1 MDAFKF
7 PDEDTSPIMSGDE
20 LSEATKVEFSIEG
33 EGDVDVEVVD
43 DTPPEDKGRKA
54 LDRPVDEVTDEEL
67 ESYSQNVKKRISDL
81 SHAKHDERRAK
92 EAALREK
99 EALEQYAHSI
109 MAENQR
115 LKEYVSNG
123 EQVYAGTLLESAQAK
138 VEAAKRAYK
147 EAVESYDPDQ
157 IVEAQTALNEA
168 QWNLAEAKKFKPT
181 PLQAP
186 EAPVYSQ
193 PTPQESSRPD
203 DKTVRWQAKN
213 QWFGED
219 DEMTAVALAAHKKL
233 VANGVD
239 PRSDEYF
246 ERIDA
251 RMRDLYP
258 TYFGEARKETR
269 KPANVV
275 APSSRS
281 TKAKKVVLTSTQVAL
296 AKRLGV
302 PLDVYA
308 KQIAKEEAQNG

>member
-20 LSEATKVEFSIEG
+20 LAGDAVEFSIEG
-33 EGDVDVEVVD
+33 EGDVDVEIVD

-54 LDRPVDEVTDEEL
+54 LDKPVDDVTDEEL
-67 ESYSQNVKKRISDL
+67 ESYSDKVKKRISEL

-92 EAALREK
+92 EAIERQARE
-99 EALEQYAHSI
+99 LEVYTQRVLE
-109 MAENQR
+109 ENR
-115 LKEYVSNG
+115 KLKEYVSNG

-138 VEAAKRAYK
+138 VDAAKRVYK

-157 IVEAQTALNEA
+157 IVEAQSALNEA

-181 PLQAP
+181 PLQAA
-186 EAPVYSQ
+186 EEPVYSQ
-193 PTPQESSRPD
+193 TSQQESPRPD
-203 DKTVRWQAKN
+203 DKTVRWQARN

-251 RMRDLYP
+251 RMRDVYP
-258 TYFGEARKETR
+258 DYFGQSRKEARK
-269 KPANVV
+269 PATVV

>member
-1 MDAFKF
+1 MDQFKF
-7 PDEDTSPIMSGDE
+7 PDEDTSPIMSGEE
-20 LSEATKVEFSIEG
+20 LGGEAVEFSIEG
-33 EGDVDVEVVD
+33 EGEVDVEIVD
-43 DTPPEDKGRKA
+43 DTPEEDKGRKP
-54 LDRPVDEVTDEEL
+54 LEGVEDVTDEEL
-67 ESYSQNVKKRISDL
+67 ENYGDKVKKRISEL

-99 EALEQYAHSI
+99 AELERIAKQMI
-109 MAENQR
+109 EENKR

-123 EQVYAGTLLESAQAK
+123 EQVYAGTLLESAQSK

-181 PLQAP
+181 PLQQV
-186 EAPVYSQ
+186 EDPVYTQ
-193 PTPQESSRPD
+193 PTQPESARPD
-203 DKTVRWQAKN
+203 EKTVRWQARN
-213 QWFGED
+213 QWFGEN
-219 DEMTAVALAAHKKL
+219 DEMTAVALATHKNL

-246 ERIDA
+246 GRIDA
-251 RMRDLYP
+251 RMRELYP
-258 TYFGEARKETR
+258 DYFGESRRETR

-275 APSSRS
+275 APASRS

>member
-20 LSEATKVEFSIEG
+20 LADDKVEFSIEG
-33 EGDVDVEVVD
+33 EGEVDVEVVD
-43 DTPPEDKGRKA
+43 DTPPEDKNRKP
-54 LDRPVDEVTDEEL
+54 LEKPVDEVTEEEL
-67 ESYSQNVKKRISDL
+67 ENYGDKVKKRISEL
-81 SHAKHDERRAK
+81 SHARHDERRAK
-92 EAALREK
+92 EAVERQAREL
-99 EALEQYAHSI
+99 EAYTQRVLE
-109 MAENQR
+109 ENKR

-138 VEAAKRAYK
+138 VDAAKRAYK

-181 PLQAP
+181 PLQAV
-186 EAPVYSQ
+186 EEPVYTQ
-193 PTPQESSRPD
+193 PTQQESARPD
-203 DKTVRWQAKN
+203 DKTVRWQARN

-239 PRSDEYF
+239 PRSDAYF

-251 RMRDLYP
+251 RMRELYP
-258 TYFGEARKETR
+258 DYFGESRKETR
-269 KPANVV
+269 KPATVV
-275 APSSRS
+275 APASRS

>member
-1 MDAFKF
+1 MEPFKF
-7 PDEDTSPIMSGDE
+7 PDEDPTPIMSGEE
-20 LSEATKVEFSIEG
+20 LGGEAVEFSIEG
-33 EGDVDVEVVD
+33 EGEVDVEVVD
-43 DTPPEDKGRKA
+43 DTPPEDKGRKP
-54 LDRPVDEVTDEEL
+54 LDREVEEVTDEEL
-67 ESYSQNVKKRISDL
+67 DNYGDKVKKRISDL

-92 EAALREK
+92 EAALRQAQE
-99 EALEQYAHSI
+99 LETYTKRVLE
-109 MAENQR
+109 ENKR

-138 VEAAKRAYK
+138 VDAAKRVYK

-157 IVEAQTALNEA
+157 IVEAQSALNEA
-168 QWNLAEAKKFKPT
+168 QWNLAEAKKFRPT
-181 PLQAP
+181 PLQAYEEP
-186 EAPVYSQ
+186 VYNQPTQTEAPRV
-193 PTPQESSRPD
+193 D
-203 DKTVRWQAKN
+203 DKTARWQARN
-213 QWFGED
+213 QWFGEN
-219 DEMTAVALAAHKKL
+219 DEMTAVALATHKNL

-246 ERIDA
+246 GRIDA
-251 RMRDLYP
+251 RMRELYSD
-258 TYFGEARKETR
+258 YFGESRKETR

-275 APSSRS
+275 APASRS

>member
-1 MDAFKF
+1 MDSFKF
-7 PDEDTSPIMSGDE
+7 PDEDTSPIMSGEE
-20 LSEATKVEFSIEG
+20 LAGDAVEFSIEG
-33 EGDVDVEVVD
+33 EGEVDVEIVD
-43 DTPPEDKGRKA
+43 DTPPEDKGRKP
-54 LDRPVDEVTDEEL
+54 LEKEVEEVTDEEL
-67 ESYSQNVKKRISDL
+67 ENYGDKVKKRISEL

-99 EALEQYAHSI
+99 QELERIARQ
-109 MAENQR
+109 MLEENKR

-123 EQVYAGTLLESAQAK
+123 EQVYAGTLLESATAK

-181 PLQAP
+181 PLQ
-186 EAPVYSQ
+186 PVEEQVYTQ
-193 PTPQESSRPD
+193 PTQQESPRPD
-203 DKTVRWQAKN
+203 EKTVRWQARN

-219 DEMTAVALAAHKKL
+219 DEMTAVALATHKKL

-251 RMRDLYP
+251 RMRDVYP
-258 TYFGEARKETR
+258 SYFGESRREAR
-269 KPANVV
+269 KPATVV
-275 APSSRS
+275 APASRS

>member
-1 MDAFKF
+1 MDKFKF
-7 PDEDTSPIMSGDE
+7 PDEIAPIMSGEELDE
-20 LSEATKVEFSIEG
+20 KIEFSIEG
-33 EGDVDVEVVD
+33 EGEVDVEVID
-43 DTPPEDKGRKA
+43 DTPPEDKGRKT
-54 LDRPVDEVTDEEL
+54 LEKPVDEVTDEEL
-67 ESYSQNVKKRISDL
+67 ENYGDKVKKRISEL
-81 SHAKHDERRAK
+81 SHARHDERRAK
-92 EAALREK
+92 EAVERQAREL
-99 EALEQYAHSI
+99 EAYTQRVLE
-109 MAENQR
+109 ENKR

-138 VEAAKRAYK
+138 VDAAKRVYK

-168 QWNLAEAKKFKPT
+168 QWALAEAKKFRPT
-181 PLQAP
+181 PLQAV
-186 EAPVYSQ
+186 EEPVYTQ
-193 PTPQESSRPD
+193 PTQPETPRAD
-203 DKTVRWQAKN
+203 EKTVRWQARN

-219 DEMTAVALAAHKKL
+219 DEMTAVALATHKKL

-258 TYFGEARKETR
+258 SYFGESRKEAR
-269 KPANVV
+269 KPATVV

>member
-7 PDEDTSPIMSGDE
+7 PDEDKNPIMSGEELDE
-20 LSEATKVEFSIEG
+20 KIEFSIEG
-33 EGDVDVEVVD
+33 EGEVDVEIVD
-43 DTPPEDKGRKA
+43 DTPEEDKGRKP
-54 LDRPVDEVTDEEL
+54 LEGVEEVTDEEL
-67 ESYSQNVKKRISDL
+67 ENYGDKVKKRISEL

-92 EAALREK
+92 EAAIREK
-99 EALEQYAHSI
+99 AELERIAKQMI
-109 MAENQR
+109 EENKR

-138 VEAAKRAYK
+138 VDAAKRVYK

-157 IVEAQTALNEA
+157 IVEAQAALNEA

-181 PLQAP
+181 PLQPVDEQVYNQATQP
-186 EAPVYSQ
+186 EA
-193 PTPQESSRPD
+193 SRPD
-203 DKTVRWQAKN
+203 EKSVRWQARN

-219 DEMTAVALAAHKKL
+219 DEMTAVALATHKKL

-251 RMRDLYP
+251 RMRDVYP
-258 TYFGEARKETR
+258 SYFGESRKEAR
-269 KPANVV
+269 KPATVV

>member
-1 MDAFKF
+1 MDTFKF
-7 PDEDTSPIMSGDE
+7 PDEDTSPIMSGAE
-20 LSEATKVEFSIEG
+20 LADDKVEFSIEG

-54 LDRPVDEVTDEEL
+54 LDKPVDDVTDEEL
-67 ESYSQNVKKRISDL
+67 DNYGDKVKKRISEL
-81 SHAKHDERRAK
+81 SHARHDERRAK
-92 EAALREK
+92 EAVERQAREL
-99 EALEQYAHSI
+99 EAYTQRVLE
-109 MAENQR
+109 ENKR

-138 VEAAKRAYK
+138 VEAAKRVYK

-157 IVEAQTALNEA
+157 IVEAQSALNEA

-181 PLQAP
+181 PLQ
-186 EAPVYSQ
+186 EVEEPVYTQ
-193 PTPQESSRPD
+193 PTQQETSRPD
-203 DKTVRWQAKN
+203 EKTVKWQARN

-219 DEMTAVALAAHKKL
+219 DEMTAVALATHKKL

-258 TYFGEARKETR
+258 DAFGDSRRETR
-269 KPANVV
+269 KPATVV

>member
-7 PDEDTSPIMSGDE
+7 PDEDKNPIMSGEELDE
-20 LSEATKVEFSIEG
+20 KIEFSIEG
-33 EGDVDVEVVD
+33 EGEVDVEIVD
-43 DTPPEDKGRKA
+43 DTPEEDKGRKP
-54 LDRPVDEVTDEEL
+54 LEGVEEVTDEEL
-67 ESYSQNVKKRISDL
+67 ENYGDKVKKRISEL

-92 EAALREK
+92 EAAIREK
-99 EALEQYAHSI
+99 AELERIAKQMI
-109 MAENQR
+109 EENKR

-138 VEAAKRAYK
+138 VDAAKRVYK

-157 IVEAQTALNEA
+157 IVEAQAALNEA

-181 PLQAP
+181 PLQ
-186 EAPVYSQ
+186 PVDEQVYNQATQ
-193 PTPQESSRPD
+193 PESSRPD
-203 DKTVRWQAKN
+203 EKSVRWQARN

-219 DEMTAVALAAHKKL
+219 DEMTAVALATHKKL

-251 RMRDLYP
+251 RMRDVYP
-258 TYFGEARKETR
+258 DYFGQSRKEARK
-269 KPANVV
+269 PATVV

>member
-7 PDEDTSPIMSGDE
+7 PDEDKNPIMSGEELDE
-20 LSEATKVEFSIEG
+20 KIEFSIEG
-33 EGDVDVEVVD
+33 EGEVDVEIVD
-43 DTPPEDKGRKA
+43 DTPEEDKGRKP
-54 LDRPVDEVTDEEL
+54 LEGVEEVTDEEL
-67 ESYSQNVKKRISDL
+67 ENYGDKVKKRISEL

-99 EALEQYAHSI
+99 QELERIAKQMI
-109 MAENQR
+109 EENKR

-123 EQVYAGTLLESAQAK
+123 EQVYAGTLLESAQARLD
-138 VEAAKRAYK
+138 AAKRAYK

-157 IVEAQTALNEA
+157 IVEAQAAFNEA
-168 QWNLAEAKKFKPT
+168 QFNLAEAKKFKPT
-181 PLQAP
+181 PLQPVDEQVYNQATQP
-186 EAPVYSQ
+186 EA
-193 PTPQESSRPD
+193 SRPD
-203 DKTVRWQAKN
+203 EKSVRWQARN

-219 DEMTAVALAAHKKL
+219 DEMTAVALATHKKL

-251 RMRDLYP
+251 RMRDVYP
-258 TYFGEARKETR
+258 DYFGQSRKEARK
-269 KPANVV
+269 PATVV

>member
-1 MDAFKF
+1 MEPFKF
-7 PDEDTSPIMSGDE
+7 PDEDPTPIMSGEELNDE
-20 LSEATKVEFSIEG
+20 NIEFSVEG
-33 EGDVDVEVVD
+33 EGEVDVEVVD
-43 DTPPEDKGRKA
+43 DTPEEDKNRKP
-54 LDRPVDEVTDEEL
+54 LDKEVDEVTDEEL
-67 ESYSQNVKKRISDL
+67 ENYGDKVKKRISEL

-92 EAALREK
+92 EAALRQAQE
-99 EALEQYAHSI
+99 LEQYTKRVI
-109 MAENQR
+109 EENKR

-157 IVEAQTALNEA
+157 IVEAQSALNEA

-181 PLQAP
+181 PLQAV
-186 EAPVYSQ
+186 EEPVYSQ
-193 PTPQESSRPD
+193 PTQQESARPD
-203 DKTVRWQAKN
+203 EKTVRWQARN
-213 QWFGED
+213 QWFGEN
-219 DEMTAVALAAHKKL
+219 DEMTAVALATHKNL

-246 ERIDA
+246 GRIDA
-251 RMRDLYP
+251 RMRELYP
-258 TYFGEARKETR
+258 DYFGESRRETR

-275 APSSRS
+275 APASRS

>member
-7 PDEDTSPIMSGDE
+7 PDEDKSPIMSGEELDE
-20 LSEATKVEFSIEG
+20 KVEFSIEG
-33 EGDVDVEVVD
+33 EGEVDVEIVD
-43 DTPPEDKGRKA
+43 DTPEEDKGRKP
-54 LDRPVDEVTDEEL
+54 LEGVEEVTDEEL
-67 ESYSQNVKKRISDL
+67 ENYGDKVKKRISEL

-92 EAALREK
+92 EAAIREK
-99 EALEQYAHSI
+99 AELERIAKQMI
-109 MAENQR
+109 EENKR

-138 VEAAKRAYK
+138 VDAAKRVYK

-157 IVEAQTALNEA
+157 IVEAQAALNEA

-181 PLQAP
+181 PLQPVDEQVYNQATQP
-186 EAPVYSQ
+186 EA
-193 PTPQESSRPD
+193 SRPD
-203 DKTVRWQAKN
+203 EKSVRWQARN

-219 DEMTAVALAAHKKL
+219 DEMTAVALATHKKL

-251 RMRDLYP
+251 RMRDVYP
-258 TYFGEARKETR
+258 DYFGQSRKEARK
-269 KPANVV
+269 PATVV

>member
-1 MDAFKF
+1 MEEFKF
-7 PDEDTSPIMSGDE
+7 PDENPNPIMSGEE
-20 LSEATKVEFSIEG
+20 LAGDAVEFSIEG
-33 EGDVDVEVVD
+33 EGEVDVEVVD
-43 DTPPEDKGRKA
+43 DTPDEDRNRKP
-54 LDRPVDEVTDEEL
+54 LDKEVEEVTDEEL
-67 ESYSQNVKKRISDL
+67 ENYGDKVKKRISEL

-92 EAALREK
+92 EAALRQAQE
-99 EALEQYAHSI
+99 LETYTKRVLE
-109 MAENQR
+109 ENKR

-181 PLQAP
+181 PLQAA
-186 EAPVYSQ
+186 EEPVYTQ
-193 PTPQESSRPD
+193 PTQQESARPD
-203 DKTVRWQAKN
+203 EKTVRWQARN
-213 QWFGED
+213 QWFGEN
-219 DEMTAVALAAHKKL
+219 DEMTAVALATHKNL

-246 ERIDA
+246 GRIDA
-251 RMRDLYP
+251 RMRELYP
-258 TYFGEARKETR
+258 DYFGESRRETR

-275 APSSRS
+275 APASRS

>member
-1 MDAFKF
+1 MEPFKF
-7 PDEDTSPIMSGDE
+7 PDEDPTPIMSGEELNDE
-20 LSEATKVEFSIEG
+20 NIEFSVEG
-33 EGDVDVEVVD
+33 EGEVDVEVVD
-43 DTPPEDKGRKA
+43 DTPEEDKNRKP
-54 LDRPVDEVTDEEL
+54 LDKEVEEVTDEEL
-67 ESYSQNVKKRISDL
+67 ENYGDKVKKRISEL

-92 EAALREK
+92 EAALRQAQE
-99 EALEQYAHSI
+99 LEQYTKRVI
-109 MAENQR
+109 EENKR

-157 IVEAQTALNEA
+157 IVDAQTALNEA

-181 PLQAP
+181 PLQAV
-186 EAPVYSQ
+186 EEPVYSQ
-193 PTPQESSRPD
+193 PTQQESARPD
-203 DKTVRWQAKN
+203 EKTVRWQARN
-213 QWFGED
+213 QWFGEN
-219 DEMTAVALAAHKKL
+219 DEMTAVALATHKNL

-246 ERIDA
+246 GRIDA
-251 RMRDLYP
+251 RMRELYP
-258 TYFGEARKETR
+258 DYFGESRRETR

-275 APSSRS
+275 APASRS

>member
-1 MDAFKF
+1 MEPFKF
-7 PDEDTSPIMSGDE
+7 PDEDSNPIMSGEE
-20 LSEATKVEFSIEG
+20 LAADKVEFSIEG
-33 EGDVDVEVVD
+33 EGEVDVEVVD
-43 DTPPEDKGRKA
+43 DTPPEDKGRTPIA
-54 LDRPVDEVTDEEL
+54 NVDEVTDEEL
-67 ESYSQNVKKRISDL
+67 ESYSNNVKKRISEL

-92 EAALREK
+92 EAAMRQAQE
-99 EALEQYAHSI
+99 LERVAKQMI
-109 MAENQR
+109 EENKR

-123 EQVYAGTLLESAQAK
+123 EQVYAGTLLESAQSK

-186 EAPVYSQ
+186 EEQVYIQ
-193 PTPQESSRPD
+193 PTQQESPRLD

-213 QWFGED
+213 QWFGVD

-239 PRSDEYF
+239 PRADEYF
-246 ERIDA
+246 EHIDA
-251 RMRDLYP
+251 RMRELYP
-258 TYFGEARKETR
+258 TYFGDTRKETR

-281 TKAKKVVLTSTQVAL
+281 TKAKKIVLTSTQVAL

>member
-7 PDEDTSPIMSGDE
+7 PDEDKNPIMSGEELDE
-20 LSEATKVEFSIEG
+20 KIEFSIEG
-33 EGDVDVEVVD
+33 EGEVDVEIVD
-43 DTPPEDKGRKA
+43 DTPEEDKGRKP
-54 LDRPVDEVTDEEL
+54 LEGVEEVTDEEL
-67 ESYSQNVKKRISDL
+67 ENYGDKVKKRISEL

-99 EALEQYAHSI
+99 QELERIAKQMI
-109 MAENQR
+109 EENKR

-138 VEAAKRAYK
+138 VDAAKRAYK
-147 EAVESYDPDQ
+147 EAVESYDSDQ
-157 IVEAQTALNEA
+157 IVEAQSVLNEA
-168 QWNLAEAKKFKPT
+168 QWQLAEAKKFKPP
-181 PLQAP
+181 PLQP
-186 EAPVYSQ
+186 LETPVYNQ
-193 PTPQESSRPD
+193 PTQQETPRPD
-203 DKTVRWQAKN
+203 EKTVRWQARN

-219 DEMTAVALAAHKKL
+219 DEMTAVALATHKKL

-251 RMRDLYP
+251 RMRDVYP
-258 TYFGEARKETR
+258 DYFGQSRKEARK
-269 KPANVV
+269 PATVV

>member
-7 PDEDTSPIMSGDE
+7 PDEDKNPIMSGEELDE
-20 LSEATKVEFSIEG
+20 KIEFSIEG
-33 EGDVDVEVVD
+33 EGEVDVEIVD
-43 DTPPEDKGRKA
+43 DTPEEDKGRKP
-54 LDRPVDEVTDEEL
+54 LEGVEEVTDEEL
-67 ESYSQNVKKRISDL
+67 ENYGDKVKKRISEL

-99 EALEQYAHSI
+99 QELERIAKQMI
-109 MAENQR
+109 EENKR

-138 VEAAKRAYK
+138 VDADKRVYK

-157 IVEAQTALNEA
+157 IVEAQAALNEA

-181 PLQAP
+181 PLQPVDEQVYNQATQP
-186 EAPVYSQ
+186 EA
-193 PTPQESSRPD
+193 SRPD
-203 DKTVRWQAKN
+203 EKSVRWQARN

-219 DEMTAVALAAHKKL
+219 DEMTAVALATHKKL

-251 RMRDLYP
+251 RMRDVYP
-258 TYFGEARKETR
+258 DYFGQSRKEARK
-269 KPANVV
+269 PATVV
-275 APSSRS
+275 APSS
-281 TKAKKVVLTSTQVAL
+281 
-296 AKRLGV
+296 
-302 PLDVYA
+302 
-308 KQIAKEEAQNG
+308 AQPSWPW

>member
-7 PDEDTSPIMSGDE
+7 PDEDKNPIMSGEELDE
-20 LSEATKVEFSIEG
+20 KIEFSIEG
-33 EGDVDVEVVD
+33 EGEVDVEIVD
-43 DTPPEDKGRKA
+43 DTPEEDKGRKP
-54 LDRPVDEVTDEEL
+54 LEGVEEVTDEEL
-67 ESYSQNVKKRISDL
+67 ENYGDKVKKRISEL

-99 EALEQYAHSI
+99 QELERIAKQMI
-109 MAENQR
+109 EENKR

-138 VEAAKRAYK
+138 VDAAKRVYK

-157 IVEAQTALNEA
+157 IVEAQAALNEA

-181 PLQAP
+181 PLQPVDEQVYNQATQP
-186 EAPVYSQ
+186 EA
-193 PTPQESSRPD
+193 SRPD
-203 DKTVRWQAKN
+203 EKSVRWQARN

-219 DEMTAVALAAHKKL
+219 DEMTAVALATHKKL

-251 RMRDLYP
+251 RMRDVYP
-258 TYFGEARKETR
+258 DYFGQSRKEARK
-269 KPANVV
+269 PATVV

>member
-1 MDAFKF
+1 M
-7 PDEDTSPIMSGDE
+7 
-20 LSEATKVEFSIEG
+20 
-33 EGDVDVEVVD
+33 
-43 DTPPEDKGRKA
+43 
-54 LDRPVDEVTDEEL
+54 
-67 ESYSQNVKKRISDL
+67 
-81 SHAKHDERRAK
+81 
-92 EAALREK
+92 
-99 EALEQYAHSI
+99 
-109 MAENQR
+109 
-115 LKEYVSNG
+115 
-123 EQVYAGTLLESAQAK
+123 ESAQAK
-138 VEAAKRAYK
+138 VDAAKRVYK

-157 IVEAQTALNEA
+157 IVEAQAALNEA

-181 PLQAP
+181 PLQPVDEQVYNQATQP
-186 EAPVYSQ
+186 EA
-193 PTPQESSRPD
+193 SRPD
-203 DKTVRWQAKN
+203 EKSVRWQARN

-219 DEMTAVALAAHKKL
+219 DEMTAVALATHKKL

-258 TYFGEARKETR
+258 SYFGESRKETR
-269 KPANVV
+269 KPATVV

>member
-1 MDAFKF
+1 MDSFKF
-7 PDEDTSPIMSGDE
+7 PDENDNPIMSGEE
-20 LSEATKVEFSIEG
+20 LAGDAVEFSIEG
-33 EGDVDVEVVD
+33 EGDVDVEIVD

-54 LDRPVDEVTDEEL
+54 LDKDVEEVTDEEL
-67 ESYSQNVKKRISDL
+67 DNYGDKVKKRISEL
-81 SHAKHDERRAK
+81 SHARHDERRAK
-92 EAALREK
+92 EQALRERQ
-99 EALEQYAHSI
+99 ELERIAQSVLE
-109 MAENQR
+109 ENR
-115 LKEYVSNG
+115 KLKEYVSNG
-123 EQVYAGTLLESAQAK
+123 EQVYAGTLLEAAQAK
-138 VEAAKRAYK
+138 VEAAKRVYR

-157 IVEAQTALNEA
+157 IVEAQSALNEA
-168 QWNLAEAKKFKPT
+168 QWNLAEAKKFRPT
-181 PLQAP
+181 TLQPTETPVYTQPTQP
-186 EAPVYSQ
+186 EA
-193 PTPQESSRPD
+193 SRPD
-203 DKTVRWQAKN
+203 EKTVKWQARN

-219 DEMTAVALAAHKKL
+219 DEMTAVALATHKKL

-251 RMRDLYP
+251 RMRDVYP
-258 TYFGEARKETR
+258 SYFGESRKEAR
-269 KPANVV
+269 KPATVV

>member
-7 PDEDTSPIMSGDE
+7 PDEDTSPIMSGEE
-20 LSEATKVEFSIEG
+20 LNDDKVEFSIEG
-33 EGDVDVEVVD
+33 EGEVDVEVVD
-43 DTPPEDKGRKA
+43 DTPPEDKNRKP
-54 LDRPVDEVTDEEL
+54 LEKPVDEVTDEEL
-67 ESYSQNVKKRISDL
+67 ENYGDKVKKRISEL

-92 EAALREK
+92 EAALRQAQEL
-99 EALEQYAHSI
+99 EAYTKRIIE
-109 MAENQR
+109 ENKR

-181 PLQAP
+181 PLQQV
-186 EAPVYSQ
+186 EDPVYTQ
-193 PTPQESSRPD
+193 PTQQESARPD
-203 DKTVRWQAKN
+203 EKTVRWQARN
-213 QWFGED
+213 QWFGEN
-219 DEMTAVALAAHKKL
+219 DEMTAVALATHKNL

-246 ERIDA
+246 GRIDA
-251 RMRDLYP
+251 RMRELYP
-258 TYFGEARKETR
+258 DYFGESRKETR

-275 APSSRS
+275 APASRS

>member
-1 MDAFKF
+1 MEAFKF
-7 PDEDTSPIMSGDE
+7 PDEDTSPIMSGEELNDE
-20 LSEATKVEFSIEG
+20 IEFSIEG
-33 EGDVDVEVVD
+33 EGEVDVEVVD
-43 DTPPEDKGRKA
+43 DTPPEDKNRKP
-54 LDRPVDEVTDEEL
+54 LDKEVDEVTDEEL
-67 ESYSQNVKKRISDL
+67 ESYSNNVKKRISEL

-92 EAALREK
+92 EAALRQAQE
-99 EALEQYAHSI
+99 LERYTQSVI
-109 MAENQR
+109 EENKR

-123 EQVYAGTLLESAQAK
+123 EQVYAGTLLESATAK
-138 VEAAKRAYK
+138 VEAAKRVYK

-157 IVEAQTALNEA
+157 IVEAQAALNEA

-181 PLQAP
+181 PLQQV
-186 EAPVYSQ
+186 EDPVYTQ
-193 PTPQESSRPD
+193 PTQQESARPD
-203 DKTVRWQAKN
+203 DKTVRWQARN
-213 QWFGED
+213 QWFGEN
-219 DEMTAVALAAHKKL
+219 DEMTAVALATHKNL

-246 ERIDA
+246 GRIDA

-258 TYFGEARKETR
+258 DYFGESRKETR

-275 APSSRS
+275 APASRS

>member
-1 MDAFKF
+1 MEPFKF
-7 PDEDTSPIMSGDE
+7 PDEDPTPIMSGEE
-20 LSEATKVEFSIEG
+20 LGGEAVEFSIEG
-33 EGDVDVEVVD
+33 EGEVDVEVID
-43 DTPPEDKGRKA
+43 DTPPEDKGRKP
-54 LDRPVDEVTDEEL
+54 LDAPVEEVTDEEL
-67 ESYSQNVKKRISDL
+67 NNYGDKVKKRISEL

-92 EAALREK
+92 EAALRQAQE
-99 EALEQYAHSI
+99 LETYTKHVI
-109 MAENQR
+109 EENRR

-138 VEAAKRAYK
+138 VDAAKRAYK

-157 IVEAQTALNEA
+157 IVEAQTTLNEA
-168 QWNLAEAKKFKPT
+168 QWNLAEAKKFRPT
-181 PLQAP
+181 PLQPVA
-186 EAPVYSQ
+186 EPVYNQ
-193 PTPQESSRPD
+193 PTQQEYARPD
-203 DKTVRWQAKN
+203 EKTVRWQARN
-213 QWFGED
+213 QWFGEN
-219 DEMTAVALAAHKKL
+219 DEMTAVALATHKNL

-246 ERIDA
+246 GRIDA
-251 RMRDLYP
+251 RMRELYAD
-258 TYFGEARKETR
+258 YFGESRRETR

-275 APSSRS
+275 APASRS

>member
-7 PDEDTSPIMSGDE
+7 PDEDKNPIMSGEELDE
-20 LSEATKVEFSIEG
+20 KIEFSIEG
-33 EGDVDVEVVD
+33 EGEVDVEIVD
-43 DTPPEDKGRKA
+43 DTPEEDKGRKP
-54 LDRPVDEVTDEEL
+54 LEGVEEVTDEEL
-67 ESYSQNVKKRISDL
+67 ENYGDKVKKRISEL

-92 EAALREK
+92 EAAIREK
-99 EALEQYAHSI
+99 AELERIAKQMI
-109 MAENQR
+109 EENKR

-138 VEAAKRAYK
+138 VDAAKRVYK

-157 IVEAQTALNEA
+157 IVEAQAALNEA

-181 PLQAP
+181 PLQPVDEQVYNQATQP
-186 EAPVYSQ
+186 EA
-193 PTPQESSRPD
+193 SRPD
-203 DKTVRWQAKN
+203 EKSVRWQARN

-219 DEMTAVALAAHKKL
+219 DEMTAVALATHKKL

-251 RMRDLYP
+251 RMRDVYP
-258 TYFGEARKETR
+258 DYFGQSRKEARK
-269 KPANVV
+269 PATVV

>member
-1 MDAFKF
+1 MEPFKF
-7 PDEDTSPIMSGDE
+7 PDEDPTPIMSGEE
-20 LSEATKVEFSIEG
+20 LGGDPIEFSIEG
-33 EGDVDVEVVD
+33 EGEVDVEVVD
-43 DTPPEDKGRKA
+43 DTPEEDRGRKP
-54 LDRPVDEVTDEEL
+54 LDAPVDEVTDEEL
-67 ESYSQNVKKRISDL
+67 NNYGDKVKKRISEL

-92 EAALREK
+92 EAVLREK
-99 EALEQYAHSI
+99 QELENYARRVI
-109 MAENQR
+109 EENKR

-138 VEAAKRAYK
+138 VDAAKRVYK

-157 IVEAQTALNEA
+157 IVEAQSALNEA

-181 PLQAP
+181 PLQTV
-186 EAPVYSQ
+186 EEQVYTQ
-193 PTPQESSRPD
+193 PTQQESPRVD
-203 DKTVRWQAKN
+203 DKTARWQARN
-213 QWFGED
+213 QWFGEN
-219 DEMTAVALAAHKKL
+219 DEMTAVALATHKNL

-246 ERIDA
+246 GRIDA
-251 RMRDLYP
+251 RMRELYSD
-258 TYFGEARKETR
+258 YFGESRRETR

-275 APSSRS
+275 APASRS

>member
-1 MDAFKF
+1 MEAFKF

-20 LSEATKVEFSIEG
+20 INADEIEFSIEG
-33 EGDVDVEVVD
+33 EGEVDVEVVD
-43 DTPPEDKGRKA
+43 DTPPEDKGRK
-54 LDRPVDEVTDEEL
+54 PIENVEEVTDAEL
-67 ESYSQNVKKRISDL
+67 ENYGDKVKKRISEL

-92 EAALREK
+92 EAVLREK
-99 EALEQYAHSI
+99 EELENYAKRI
-109 MAENQR
+109 IEENKR

-138 VEAAKRAYK
+138 VEAAKRIYK

-181 PLQAP
+181 PLQAV
-186 EAPVYSQ
+186 EEPVYTQ
-193 PTPQESSRPD
+193 PTQQESARPD
-203 DKTVRWQAKN
+203 DKTVRWQARN
-213 QWFGED
+213 QWFGEN
-219 DEMTAVALAAHKKL
+219 DEMTAVALATHKNL

-246 ERIDA
+246 GRIDA
-251 RMRDLYP
+251 RMRELYAD
-258 TYFGEARKETR
+258 YFGESRKETR

-275 APSSRS
+275 APASRS

>member
-7 PDEDTSPIMSGDE
+7 PDEDKNPIMSGEELDE
-20 LSEATKVEFSIEG
+20 KIEFSIEG
-33 EGDVDVEVVD
+33 EGEVDVEIVD
-43 DTPPEDKGRKA
+43 DTPPEDKGRKP
-54 LDRPVDEVTDEEL
+54 LENVEEVTDEEL
-67 ESYSQNVKKRISDL
+67 ESYSNNVKKRISEL

-92 EAALREK
+92 EAVMREK
-99 EALEQYAHSI
+99 QELERIAKQMI
-109 MAENQR
+109 EENKR

-181 PLQAP
+181 PLQQA
-186 EAPVYSQ
+186 EEPVYTQ
-193 PTPQESSRPD
+193 PTQQESARPD
-203 DKTVRWQAKN
+203 EKTVRWQARN
-213 QWFGED
+213 QWFGEN
-219 DEMTAVALAAHKKL
+219 DEMTAVALATHKNL

-246 ERIDA
+246 GRIDA
-251 RMRDLYP
+251 RMRELYP
-258 TYFGEARKETR
+258 SYFGESRKETR

-275 APSSRS
+275 APASRS

-308 KQIAKEEAQNG
+308 KQIAKEEVQNG

>member
-1 MDAFKF
+1 MEPFKF
-7 PDEDTSPIMSGDE
+7 PDEDPTPIMSGEELNDE
-20 LSEATKVEFSIEG
+20 NIEFSVEG
-33 EGDVDVEVVD
+33 EGEVDVEVVD
-43 DTPPEDKGRKA
+43 DTPEEDKNRKP
-54 LDRPVDEVTDEEL
+54 LDKEVEEVTDEEL
-67 ESYSQNVKKRISDL
+67 ENYGDKVKKRISEL

-92 EAALREK
+92 EAALRQAQE
-99 EALEQYAHSI
+99 LEQYTKRVI
-109 MAENQR
+109 EENKR

-157 IVEAQTALNEA
+157 IVEAQSALNEA

-181 PLQAP
+181 PLQAV
-186 EAPVYSQ
+186 EEPVYSQ
-193 PTPQESSRPD
+193 PTQQESARPD
-203 DKTVRWQAKN
+203 EKTVRWQARN
-213 QWFGED
+213 QWFGEN
-219 DEMTAVALAAHKKL
+219 DEMTAVALATHKNL

-246 ERIDA
+246 GRIDA
-251 RMRDLYP
+251 RMRELYP
-258 TYFGEARKETR
+258 DYFGESRRETR

-275 APSSRS
+275 APASRS

>member
-1 MDAFKF
+1 MDTFKF
-7 PDEDTSPIMSGDE
+7 PDEDKNPIMSGEELDE
-20 LSEATKVEFSIEG
+20 KIEFSIEG
-33 EGDVDVEVVD
+33 EGEVDVEIVD
-43 DTPPEDKGRKA
+43 DTPEEDKGRKP
-54 LDRPVDEVTDEEL
+54 LEGVEEVTDEEL
-67 ESYSQNVKKRISDL
+67 ENYGDKVKKRISEL

-99 EALEQYAHSI
+99 QELERIAKQMI
-109 MAENQR
+109 EENKR

-168 QWNLAEAKKFKPT
+168 QWNLAEAKKFRPT
-181 PLQAP
+181 PLQP
-186 EAPVYSQ
+186 VEEPVYNQ
-193 PTPQESSRPD
+193 ATQQETPRPD
-203 DKTVRWQAKN
+203 EKSVRWQARN

-219 DEMTAVALAAHKKL
+219 DEMTAVALATHKKL

-251 RMRDLYP
+251 RMRDVYP
-258 TYFGEARKETR
+258 DYFGQSRKEARK
-269 KPANVV
+269 PATVV

>member
-1 MDAFKF
+1 MDTFKF
-7 PDEDTSPIMSGDE
+7 PDEDTSPIMSGAE
-20 LSEATKVEFSIEG
+20 LADDKVEFSIEG
-33 EGDVDVEVVD
+33 EGDVDVEVLD

-54 LDRPVDEVTDEEL
+54 LDKPVDDVTDEEL
-67 ESYSQNVKKRISDL
+67 DNYGDKVKKRISEL
-81 SHAKHDERRAK
+81 SHARHDERRAK
-92 EAALREK
+92 EAIERQAREL
-99 EALEQYAHSI
+99 EAYTQRVLE
-109 MAENQR
+109 ENKR

-138 VEAAKRAYK
+138 VEAAKRVYR

-157 IVEAQTALNEA
+157 IVEAQSALNEA

-181 PLQAP
+181 PLQP
-186 EAPVYSQ
+186 VEEPVYTQ
-193 PTPQESSRPD
+193 PTQPESARPD
-203 DKTVRWQAKN
+203 DKTVRWQARN

-219 DEMTAVALAAHKKL
+219 DEMTAVALATHKKL

-239 PRSDEYF
+239 PRSDDYF

-258 TYFGEARKETR
+258 EHFGESRKETR
-269 KPANVV
+269 KPATVV

>member
-1 MDAFKF
+1 MEQFKF
-7 PDEDTSPIMSGDE
+7 PDEVSPIMSGEE
-20 LSEATKVEFSIEG
+20 LGGENVEFSIEG
-33 EGDVDVEVVD
+33 EGEVDVEIVD
-43 DTPPEDKGRKA
+43 DTPPEDKGRKP
-54 LDRPVDEVTDEEL
+54 LENVEEVTDEEL
-67 ESYSQNVKKRISDL
+67 ESYSNNVKKRISEL

-92 EAALREK
+92 EAVMREK
-99 EALEQYAHSI
+99 QELERIAKRVLE
-109 MAENQR
+109 ENKR

-138 VEAAKRAYK
+138 VDAAKRVYK

-181 PLQAP
+181 PLQAV
-186 EAPVYSQ
+186 EEPVYNQ
-193 PTPQESSRPD
+193 PTQTETPRVD
-203 DKTVRWQAKN
+203 DKTARWQARN
-213 QWFGED
+213 QWFGEN
-219 DEMTAVALAAHKKL
+219 DEMTAVALATHKNL

-246 ERIDA
+246 GRIDA
-251 RMRDLYP
+251 RMRELYSD
-258 TYFGEARKETR
+258 YFGESRKETR

-275 APSSRS
+275 APASRS